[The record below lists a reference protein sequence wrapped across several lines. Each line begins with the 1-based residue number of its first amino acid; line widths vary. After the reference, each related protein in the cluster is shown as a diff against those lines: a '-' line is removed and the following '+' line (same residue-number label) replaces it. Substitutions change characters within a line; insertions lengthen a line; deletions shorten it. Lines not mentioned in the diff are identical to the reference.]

1 MPGRIRTLAKAIL
14 NNPQQINIAISQPA
28 AGIDQQ
34 IYKLHDGQ
42 KTPLLKMLLKD
53 GGYLSSII
61 FASRKEIVKS
71 LYKELKAA
79 HINVAAF
86 HSDLQQTEREE
97 ILLKFKNKHCRLLLV
112 PTRYRVVL
120 M

>member
-1 MPGRIRTLAKAIL
+1 LLFSATMPGRIRTLAKAIL

-71 LYKELKAA
+71 LYKELKSGTYQRGRFSLRLAA
-79 HINVAAF
+79 ERARG
-86 HSDLQQTEREE
+86 DLA
-97 ILLKFKNKHCRLLLV
+97 
-112 PTRYRVVL
+112 
-120 M
+120 